1 MLVYIK
7 FDQNVSP
14 FMKFTPRNSG
24 NIELIDFYIVAGF
37 SSLCLRKIVDQQL
50 IKSIC
55 DYQPLSQ
62 LFCQGF
68 LPRDHNH
75 MKLGVF

>member
-1 MLVYIK
+1 MKSKFATYFLILNLMLVYIK

-24 NIELIDFYIVAGF
+24 NIELIDFYIVSGF
-37 SSLCLRKIVDQQL
+37 NNLCLSKIVDQQL

-55 DYQPLSQ
+55 D
-62 LFCQGF
+62 
-68 LPRDHNH
+68 
-75 MKLGVF
+75 

>member
-1 MLVYIK
+1 MKSKFATYFLILNLMLVYIK

-24 NIELIDFYIVAGF
+24 SIELIDFYIVAGF
-37 SSLCLRKIVDQQL
+37 NSLFLCKIVDQQL

-55 DYQPLSQ
+55 D
-62 LFCQGF
+62 
-68 LPRDHNH
+68 
-75 MKLGVF
+75 

>member
-24 NIELIDFYIVAGF
+24 NIELIDFYIVADF
-37 SSLCLRKIVDQQL
+37 NSLCLSKIVDQQL

-55 DYQPLSQ
+55 D
-62 LFCQGF
+62 
-68 LPRDHNH
+68 
-75 MKLGVF
+75 